1 MNDQKEKDSAG
12 ASMVA
17 AARYMGMAFMIPM
30 GALAGWIAGK
40 FLDSKLHTTYWITI
54 CLLLGIAGGFI
65 QVIRE
70 VQRDLKKN
78 HP

>member
-1 MNDQKEKDSAG
+1 MKDPKQPYSAG

-17 AARYMGMAFMIPM
+17 AARYMGLAFVIPM
-30 GALAGWIAGK
+30 GAGAGWIAGK
-40 FLDSKLHTTYWITI
+40 FLDSKLHTTYWMTI

-70 VQRDLKKN
+70 VQRDIKRNK
-78 HP
+78 